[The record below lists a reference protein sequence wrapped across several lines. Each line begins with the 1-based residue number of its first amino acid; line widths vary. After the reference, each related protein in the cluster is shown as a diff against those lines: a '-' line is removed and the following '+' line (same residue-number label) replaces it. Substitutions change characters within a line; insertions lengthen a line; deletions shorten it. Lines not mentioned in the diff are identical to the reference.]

1 MYLFVTISNAEYSP
15 AFELHVSEDIK
26 GTEEDESPEDDECDE
41 ARGVHMQTTEVKLHV
56 MHEIALISMNVLNV
70 Q

>member
-1 MYLFVTISNAEYSP
+1 MSNAEYSP

-26 GTEEDESPEDDECDE
+26 GTEEDESSESSEDDECDE

-56 MHEIALISMNVLNV
+56 MHEIDLISMNVLNV

>member
-1 MYLFVTISNAEYSP
+1 MLKHFP

-41 ARGVHMQTTEVKLHV
+41 AHGVNMQTMEVKL
-56 MHEIALISMNVLNV
+56 ICT
-70 Q
+70 

>member
-1 MYLFVTISNAEYSP
+1 MSNAEYSP

-26 GTEEDESPEDDECDE
+26 STEKDESSESSEDDECDE

-56 MHEIALISMNVLNV
+56 MHEIDLISMNVLNV